1 MAYPIFAQARSLFA
15 KSAIARWVLRGSVVA
30 GIGVGVIGVAHTPF
44 GRPLLG
50 YLGMVPGCPVSLDN
64 ADPVKAEAFR
74 RAELQAHAGS
84 LAPLGRPALGFELG
98 QARRGDVQAWIQGQA
113 GRCKETRG
121 ASVVRCEGA
130 ALKGEPS
137 IEDIH
142 FQFDADDRL
151 VAIDLFRKGNCGSQA
166 LQHLAQL
173 EKRLSEKVGPATLR
187 NGEANAEYLDA
198 ASMRRVGVEFRY
210 SDYLARLSAMNFGS
224 RGVRV
229 RESYQFSG
237 T

>member
-1 MAYPIFAQARSLFA
+1 MAQRSFTQVRAMFANST
-15 KSAIARWVLRGSVVA
+15 IARWMLRGSLVL
-30 GIGVGVIGVAHTPF
+30 GLGVGVIGLAHTPF

-50 YLGMVPGCPVSLDN
+50 YMGMLPGCPVSLDN

-74 RAELQAHAGS
+74 RAQLQARAGD

-98 QARRGDVQAWIQGQA
+98 LARRADVQAWIQNQA
-113 GRCKETRG
+113 GSCSETRG
-121 ASVVRCEGA
+121 GSVVRCEGA
-130 ALKGEPS
+130 KLKGEPD

-142 FQFDADDRL
+142 FQFDQADRL
-151 VAIDLFRKGNCGSQA
+151 VAIDLFRKGNCGAQA
-166 LQHLAQL
+166 LQHLTQL
-173 EKRLSEKVGPATLR
+173 EKRLSDEVGPATQR
-187 NGEANAEYLDA
+187 SGESNAEYLDA

-210 SDYLARLSAMNFGS
+210 SDYLARLSAMNFGT